1 MTRTVQAALASLL
14 LLLAACAPSNSV
26 RSSPTGGRSD
36 LLTEEQL
43 RDQSYNTAYEAVLSL
58 RPNWLRTRGTDS
70 FRSPGQ
76 VQVYVDNMRMGGV
89 GNLQQIPAIAV
100 YWIRWYDG
108 LDAAARWGLDHG
120 NGVIYVSTSRDF
132 REN

>member
-1 MTRTVQAALASLL
+1 MTKSITTALALL
-14 LLLAACAPSNSV
+14 LLLCACAS
-26 RSSPTGGRSD
+26 TGGVSSAAGGRAD

-43 RDQSYNTAYEAVLSL
+43 REQSFNTAYEAVLSL
-58 RPNWLRTRGTDS
+58 RPNWLRTRGVDS

-89 GNLQQIPAIAV
+89 STLEQIPAIAI

-108 LDAAARWGLDHG
+108 LDASSRWGLDHG
-120 NGVIYVSTSRDF
+120 NGVIYVSTSREQ
-132 REN
+132 RAN